1 MTNLPKPP
9 LWAMIIGILGFCL
22 GAFGTIAG
30 AQDVAMPYVFAIQK
44 QAAATISKSL
54 EESAGPGA
62 MGAGSAPPAA
72 EHAWSDTVQSLLSGP
87 AWYTRYSL
95 AMGIARTLLGAACM
109 LASLLLIL
117 VRPGADFCFMLV
129 LGLSA
134 ARNLTALVIGVA
146 VGSVFSYWAAA
157 SGIVGFLLD
166 IIMVV
171 SCVISNR
178 SAYQS
183 P

>member
-1 MTNLPKPP
+1 MNKIPKPP
-9 LWAMIIGILGFCL
+9 LWALIIGSLGLCL
-22 GAFGTIAG
+22 GAFGTLAG
-30 AQDVAMPYVFAIQK
+30 AQDIALPYLIAIQK
-44 QAAATISKSL
+44 QSAATIFESL
-54 EESAGPGA
+54 PGPVNPGVESTAPVLGA
-62 MGAGSAPPAA
+62 D
-72 EHAWSDTVQSLLSGP
+72 WSGKLESLLSAP
-87 AWYTRYSL
+87 EWHPRYAL
-95 AMGIARTLLGAACM
+95 AMGIARTVLGVALM

-117 VRPGADFCFMLV
+117 VWPGADFFFMLA

-157 SGIVGFLLD
+157 SGIIGFLFD